1 MRPFISLKSTTVKR
15 SYGILTLVTPLDVG
29 GALKGKIVSMVY
41 LVVNIIK
48 LSHETL
54 HTTVNDH
61 GGDRMMLYRS
71 RIGDDLVKISH
82 TCHLGLGNATV
93 PTAMNLV
100 IWVLWVEIKVD
111 FNDLKH
117 IVHPTRRFYEL
128 PNTIMTCYDD

>member
-1 MRPFISLKSTTVKR
+1 MGLFILLKSTTVMR
-15 SYGILTLVTPLDVG
+15 SYGICTICSPCWRPQG
-29 GALKGKIVSMVY
+29 RRKIVSMVH

-48 LSHETL
+48 SSNKTL

-71 RIGDDLVKISH
+71 RIDDDLVKISH